1 MIIKT
6 KAKIGKFI
14 QNSSIDNI
22 PLVEI
27 QSLDELKKLSKSE
40 YQIIDT
46 TKGVPFEDLEKLK
59 KDNGLD
65 RKV

>member
-14 QNSSIDNI
+14 QNSNIDNI

-27 QSLDELKKLSKSE
+27 QSLDELKRLNKSE